1 MKLPILSGVSGE
13 QTERGVLKREAIAG
27 ATTFFT
33 MAYIVVVN
41 PAILSGG
48 AGMPFS
54 GVLTAT
60 VLLSA
65 SMSLLMGLYAD
76 LPFAVAPGMGL
87 NAFFAYSICAGRGVP
102 WQEALGIVFWAGA
115 LFTAISLTPLRARL
129 AEGIPKNLR
138 SASAAGIGMFLT
150 FIGLR
155 NAGFVVADPVTFVKL
170 GPLGKPP
177 LLALL
182 GLAVCCRLLRRK
194 SPFAFLA
201 GIAAATAGGWALGL
215 VRAPEVWFS
224 RPDFSLIGKMAPLAA
239 LKPALWGAT
248 ISILFTD
255 LFDSI
260 STFVGVS
267 EACGLLDA
275 QGRPKNLQKGLLV
288 DALATLSAGLLGTSS
303 GTAYIESSA
312 GIEAGGRTG
321 LASVVTAACF
331 LPCLFLAPA
340 AALVPG
346 FATAPVLILVGALMF
361 RSVAA
366 LDLETLEDAV
376 PAFLT
381 IVLIPLTFSITQG
394 LLWGFVAHAGL
405 YALAGRRRE
414 LTPMALGLAGLAAL
428 LLALEH
434 GAWR

>member
-1 MKLPILSGVSGE
+1 MTGQRGE
-13 QTERGVLKREAIAG
+13 RSVLAREAIAG

-41 PAILSGG
+41 PSILAAG

-65 SMSLLMGLYAD
+65 SMTLLMGLYAD

-115 LFTAISLTPLRARL
+115 LFTVISLTPLRTRL

-138 SASAAGIGMFLT
+138 TASAAGIGLFLT
-150 FIGLR
+150 LIGLK
-155 NAGFVVADPVTFVKL
+155 NSGFVVADPVTLVAL
-170 GPLGKPP
+170 GPLGKPQ

-182 GLAVCCRLLRRK
+182 GLAVSCRLLFRK
-194 SPFAFLA
+194 SPLAFLA
-201 GIAAATAGGWALGL
+201 GMAVSTGAGWALGL
-215 VRAPEVWFS
+215 VRAPEIWFS
-224 RPDFSLIGKMAPLAA
+224 RPDFSLVGKLAPLGA
-239 LKPALWGAT
+239 LKPALWGAV

-275 QGRPKNLQKGLLV
+275 KGQPKNLQKGLLV
-288 DALATLSAGLLGTSS
+288 DALATLGASLLGTSS
-303 GTAYIESSA
+303 GTAFIESSA
-312 GIEAGGRTG
+312 GIEVGGRTG
-321 LASVVTAACF
+321 LASVFTAACF
-331 LPCLFLAPA
+331 LPCLFLAPV

-346 FATAPVLILVGALMF
+346 FATAPVLILVGAMMF

-366 LDLETLEDAV
+366 LDLAKLEDAV

-381 IVLIPLTFSITQG
+381 VALIPLTFSITQG
-394 LLWGFVAHAGL
+394 LLWGFAAHAGL

-414 LTPMALGLAGLAAL
+414 VAPVSWGLAAVAVL